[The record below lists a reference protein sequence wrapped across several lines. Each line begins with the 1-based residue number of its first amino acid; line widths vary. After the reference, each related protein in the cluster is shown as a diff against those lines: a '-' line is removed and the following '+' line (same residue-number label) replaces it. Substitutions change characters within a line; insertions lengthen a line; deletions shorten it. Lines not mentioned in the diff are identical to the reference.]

1 MKIIVSDEAD
11 NDLLLIFSYLSQNSS
26 QAAAEL
32 FASEIDRCLA
42 NVSAFPFSGSPR
54 PRLGPD
60 IRGVVVLP
68 YLILYAVRSDHIT
81 ILRVLHGS
89 RNIDAEFHR

>member
-1 MKIIVSDEAD
+1 MKIIVTDEAD
-11 NDLLLIFSYLSQNSS
+11 NDLLLILSYLRQNSS
-26 QAAAEL
+26 HAAEA
-32 FASEIDRCLA
+32 FTFEVNRCFA

-60 IRGVVVLP
+60 IRSVVVSSW
-68 YLILYAVRSDHIT
+68 LILYAVRSDHVT

-89 RNIDAEFHR
+89 RNIEAEFQQ

>member
-1 MKIIVSDEAD
+1 MNVIVSDEAD
-11 NDLLLIFSYLSQNSS
+11 NDLLLIFSYLSQNSF
-26 QAAAEL
+26 QAAEL
-32 FASEIDRCLA
+32 FASEIKRCLA

-54 PRLGPD
+54 LRLGPD
-60 IRGVVVLP
+60 IRSVVVSP

-89 RNIDAEFHR
+89 RNIDAEFQR

>member
-1 MKIIVSDEAD
+1 MNIIVSDEAD
-11 NDLLLIFSYLSQNSS
+11 NDLLLIFSYLSQNSF
-26 QAAAEL
+26 QAAEL
-32 FASEIDRCLA
+32 FASEIKRCLA

-54 PRLGPD
+54 LRLGPD
-60 IRGVVVLP
+60 IRSVVVPP

-89 RNIDAEFHR
+89 RNIEAEFHR

>member
-11 NDLLLIFSYLSQNSS
+11 KDLLLIFSYLSQNSF
-26 QAAAEL
+26 QAAESLA
-32 FASEIDRCLA
+32 AEIDRCFA
-42 NVSAFPFSGSPR
+42 NVSAFPLSGPAR
-54 PRLGPD
+54 PHLGPD
-60 IRGVVVLP
+60 IRSVVVPP

-89 RNIDAEFHR
+89 RNIEAEFHR